1 MKPAPALMSPCDRR
15 TTLRNLLAA
24 TAMPLLWPRG
34 VLAAAAY
41 PSQPIRLVVPFAPG
55 GPNDVA
61 ARLIAPALS
70 ASLGQPVVVTNIG
83 GAGGRIGSKAVASS
97 QPNGCTLMMGGTN
110 LNVVVPAVYPKLD
123 YDPVADFEAVGAL
136 ASDPMI
142 MAIHPGVPAGSVQEL
157 VRYSKR
163 GPGTLSAG
171 SAPGIG
177 PHFAIEMFKRRTG
190 ADITFVPYKGATPAI
205 QDALGGHLSMV
216 VTNRAVLLPLVR
228 KSMLRALAVTGKTRL
243 AELPDVPTL
252 EESGVQGVPS
262 LNWYGLMA
270 PARTPAPVLKI
281 LRAALAQEIA
291 SPQVVGSIRTAGMD
305 PAPAGIDLAAVLAEQ
320 RREWAAITH
329 ETGITLE

>member
-15 TTLRNLLAA
+15 TALRTLFAA
-24 TAMPLLWPRG
+24 TAIPLLWPRG
-34 VLAAAAY
+34 VHAAPAY
-41 PSQPIRLVVPFAPG
+41 PSHSIKLIVPFAPG

-70 ASLGQPVVVTNIG
+70 TSLGRPVVVTNIG
-83 GAGGRIGSKAVASS
+83 GAGGRIGSKTVASS
-97 QPNGCTLMMGGTN
+97 QADGYALMMGGTN
-110 LNVVVPAVYPKLD
+110 LNVVVPAVYPKLN
-123 YDPVADFEAVGAL
+123 YDPVADFEPVGAL

-142 MAIHPGVPAGSVQEL
+142 MAIHPGVPAGSVQDL
-157 VRYSKR
+157 IRYSR
-163 GPGTLSAG
+163 RNPGKLSAG

-190 ADITFVPYKGATPAI
+190 ADITFVPYKGASPAI
-205 QDALGGHLSMV
+205 QDSLGGHLSMV
-216 VTNRAVLLPLVR
+216 VTNRAALSPLVR
-228 KSMLRALAVTGKTRL
+228 KNMLRALAVTGKTRL
-243 AELPDVPTL
+243 AEFPEVPTL

-270 PARTPAPVLKI
+270 PARTPAPVLKT
-281 LRAALAQEIA
+281 LRAALAQAIA
-291 SPQVVGSIRTAGMD
+291 SPQMAESIRTVGMD
-305 PAPAGIDLAAVLAEQ
+305 PAPAGIDFAAVLAEQ